1 MRLILLALSVI
12 LLAGCDLDYIGNTPK
27 VWHDDQRFV
36 TCYMSPKMESIYCIP
51 DNQLPS
57 PNECVPGTE
66 TKSRDACVSFKSK
79 YTEFR

>member
-1 MRLILLALSVI
+1 MRTIILITLTMLVT
-12 LLAGCDLDYIGNTPK
+12 GCDIIGDKPK

-57 PNECVPGTE
+57 PNE
-66 TKSRDACVSFKSK
+66 
-79 YTEFR
+79 